1 MIRDYVALDL
11 EMTGLSPRKDAI
23 LEIGAVKVR
32 DMEVTETYTAM
43 VNPGFPVPEHVT
55 ELTGITTE
63 MAQQGREIHTVLP
76 EFLKFCGQSVILGH
90 NIGFDFGF
98 LQQNAANM
106 GKTFPDMAIDTLA
119 IARKFLPELPS
130 RKLGDLCDH
139 YQIREERWHRACDDV
154 PATKIQKVYLNDLM
168 KYHKIETNVAL
179 DLLTRSQASRLT
191 DRIILQYGKM
201 IRGD

>member
-63 MAQQGREIHTVLP
+63 MHSRAGKSTRYCRN
-76 EFLKFCGQSVILGH
+76 FWNSVD
-90 NIGFDFGF
+90 N
-98 LQQNAANM
+98 
-106 GKTFPDMAIDTLA
+106 P
-119 IARKFLPELPS
+119 
-130 RKLGDLCDH
+130 
-139 YQIREERWHRACDDV
+139 
-154 PATKIQKVYLNDLM
+154 
-168 KYHKIETNVAL
+168 
-179 DLLTRSQASRLT
+179 
-191 DRIILQYGKM
+191 
-201 IRGD
+201 

>member
-76 EFLKFCGQSVILGH
+76 EFLEFCGQSVILGH

-139 YQIREERWHRACDDV
+139 YQIREERWHRACDD
-154 PATKIQKVYLNDLM
+154 AD
-168 KYHKIETNVAL
+168 A
-179 DLLTRSQASRLT
+179 ASRLYQNCLLYT
-191 DRIILQYGKM
+191 SPSPRDTR
-201 IRGD
+201 

>member
-76 EFLKFCGQSVILGH
+76 EFLEFCGQSVILGH

-130 RKLGDLCDH
+130 RKLGDLCDYYH
-139 YQIREERWHRACDDV
+139 IRDGTVRATMRMRRAGCIRNWQKHFLRK
-154 PATKIQKVYLNDLM
+154 TKLTLSRKN
-168 KYHKIETNVAL
+168 
-179 DLLTRSQASRLT
+179 LL
-191 DRIILQYGKM
+191 
-201 IRGD
+201 IR

>member
-63 MAQQGREIHTVLP
+63 MAQQAGKSTRYCRN
-76 EFLKFCGQSVILGH
+76 FWNSVD
-90 NIGFDFGF
+90 N
-98 LQQNAANM
+98 
-106 GKTFPDMAIDTLA
+106 P
-119 IARKFLPELPS
+119 
-130 RKLGDLCDH
+130 
-139 YQIREERWHRACDDV
+139 
-154 PATKIQKVYLNDLM
+154 
-168 KYHKIETNVAL
+168 
-179 DLLTRSQASRLT
+179 
-191 DRIILQYGKM
+191 
-201 IRGD
+201 

>member
-76 EFLKFCGQSVILGH
+76 EFLEFCGQSVILG
-90 NIGFDFGF
+90 
-98 LQQNAANM
+98 Q
-106 GKTFPDMAIDTLA
+106 T
-119 IARKFLPELPS
+119 
-130 RKLGDLCDH
+130 
-139 YQIREERWHRACDDV
+139 
-154 PATKIQKVYLNDLM
+154 
-168 KYHKIETNVAL
+168 
-179 DLLTRSQASRLT
+179 
-191 DRIILQYGKM
+191 
-201 IRGD
+201 

>member
-76 EFLKFCGQSVILGH
+76 EFLEFCGQSVILGH

-98 LQQNAANM
+98 LQQNAAN
-106 GKTFPDMAIDTLA
+106 GI
-119 IARKFLPELPS
+119 PEC
-130 RKLGDLCDH
+130 RIC
-139 YQIREERWHRACDDV
+139 R
-154 PATKIQKVYLNDLM
+154 
-168 KYHKIETNVAL
+168 
-179 DLLTRSQASRLT
+179 LLSV
-191 DRIILQYGKM
+191 
-201 IRGD
+201 

>member
-55 ELTGITTE
+55 KLTGITTE

-76 EFLKFCGQSVILGH
+76 ALIL
-90 NIGFDFGF
+90 DFF
-98 LQQNAANM
+98 SKMRQTW
-106 GKTFPDMAIDTLA
+106 GK
-119 IARKFLPELPS
+119 PS
-130 RKLGDLCDH
+130 R
-139 YQIREERWHRACDDV
+139 IW
-154 PATKIQKVYLNDLM
+154 
-168 KYHKIETNVAL
+168 
-179 DLLTRSQASRLT
+179 RSIPLRSHANFCRNCQAGS
-191 DRIILQYGKM
+191 
-201 IRGD
+201 

>member
-90 NIGFDFGF
+90 NIGFDFGE
-98 LQQNAANM
+98 N
-106 GKTFPDMAIDTLA
+106 
-119 IARKFLPELPS
+119 LPGY
-130 RKLGDLCDH
+130 GDRYPCDRT
-139 YQIREERWHRACDDV
+139 QISAGTAEPE
-154 PATKIQKVYLNDLM
+154 
-168 KYHKIETNVAL
+168 
-179 DLLTRSQASRLT
+179 
-191 DRIILQYGKM
+191 
-201 IRGD
+201 IR

>member
-76 EFLKFCGQSVILGH
+76 EFLEFCGQSVILGH

-106 GKTFPDMAIDTLA
+106 GKTFPDMAIRSGRRDGTVRATMRMRRAGCIRNWQKHFLRKTKLTL
-119 IARKFLPELPS
+119 S
-130 RKLGDLCDH
+130 RKNLL
-139 YQIREERWHRACDDV
+139 IR
-154 PATKIQKVYLNDLM
+154 
-168 KYHKIETNVAL
+168 
-179 DLLTRSQASRLT
+179 
-191 DRIILQYGKM
+191 
-201 IRGD
+201 